1 MKKLREKLIRTT
13 FFSVVVAF
21 MAVSCLMYF
30 LLSYYHASQSDDITE
45 IISSHD
51 FTFPQL
57 ENWENFQY
65 DSDSPFGLKLYKETS
80 DRTRYFIV
88 EVDEFLNVTNCNL
101 KQINSVTKKQ
111 ADEYAAIAISKNK
124 TTGYLGNYRFRVV
137 ENSQKHLYTVI
148 FLDCTENLVLQRHA
162 LFVLSCIAGF
172 FTIFVTCIFAL
183 FSKRIMQ
190 PFEENSKRQKQ
201 FITDASHELKTPLA
215 IISAN
220 AQVLE
225 YTHGQSDWTDNII
238 SQTSHMSQLINE
250 LLTLAKTDELEAF
263 SVFEEINFVKIIKET
278 IEPFREVAQEK
289 QANISLV
296 LPESLCFYSNKDQL
310 KQLVSILTDN
320 AVKYASSSGEIVL
333 TLTNTKRYVT
343 LKVFNTCEPNKNV
356 DCKRLFDRFYRPDS
370 SRTSS
375 TGGHGIGLSIA
386 KKLTTQLG
394 GGIDAKWEEDG
405 ICFTASLAYN
415 RRPTRKKWLSHHP
428 QSANK

>member
-1 MKKLREKLIRTT
+1 MKKLREKMIRTT

-21 MAVSCLMYF
+21 MATSYLMFF
-30 LLSYYHASQSDDITE
+30 LLSYYHASQADDITE
-45 IISSHD
+45 IISSHN

-57 ENWENFQY
+57 ENWDTFQY

-88 EVDEFLNVTNCNL
+88 EMDEFHNVTNYDL
-101 KQINSVTKKQ
+101 RQINSVTKKQ
-111 ADEYAAIAISKNK
+111 ACSYAETVLDKDK
-124 TTGYLGNYRFRVV
+124 DTGYLGNYRFRVV
-137 ENSQKHLYTVI
+137 LNQSNHLYTVI
-148 FLDCTENLVLQRHA
+148 FLDCTENLVLQHHA
-162 LFVLSCIAGF
+162 LLVLICIATF

-225 YTHGQSDWTDNII
+225 YSYGKSDWTDNII
-238 SQTSHMSQLINE
+238 SQTSRMSQLINE
-250 LLTLAKTDELEAF
+250 MLTLSKMDEL
-263 SVFEEINFVKIIKET
+263 SDTVILEEVDFVAVIQET
-278 IEPFREVAQEK
+278 IEPFREMAQEK
-289 QANISLV
+289 QATISLF
-296 LPESLCFYSNKDQL
+296 LPDSLCFYSSREQL

-320 AVKYASSSGEIVL
+320 AVKYVSGAGEIVL
-333 TLTNTKRYVT
+333 SLTHTKRYVT
-343 LKVFNTCEPNKNV
+343 LKVFNTCKTKPDL
-356 DCKRLFDRFYRPDS
+356 DCKRLFDRFYRPDN

-394 GGIDAKWEEDG
+394 GGIDAKWEGDG
-405 ICFTASLAYN
+405 ICFTASMAYN
-415 RRPTRKKWLSHHP
+415 RKPPKNIKLPNDAKK
-428 QSANK
+428 